1 MRRVHMLDKEKRFI
15 KVITFY
21 QSLPTPLLE
30 EIIDNIHNRKI
41 ERKLN
46 KIKSSKEKVKML
58 MSRECRELFIDTAFE
73 TIKDRISL
81 SLNTSSYDDIITS
94 INEDNKL
101 YIAIFFFRWCYE
113 SGDDSSSNND
123 RYFDSFVDSETF
135 DYILNDKKIDSSKS
149 TALNNEPVSEMDTS
163 ISSDGTETPSTDV
176 NNDEVHTMKLLGR
189 IEKRNTFYNF
199 FPQYEFENGT
209 LKEIPA
215 DKLRSDYPTK
225 GGINLA
231 YTYTPYSGGT
241 ASFLDE
247 INTDNDED
255 KYVNNVYVI
264 EIDDYDLESNDNSTY
279 QIKLDLQHLVSKGK
293 KLHDI
298 IRYANECEIYK
309 VVHSEVESIS
319 DKTFISGNIN
329 LLETNITDD
338 EMVVLFYNEK
348 YYGPFKAI
356 RRQYDERFY
365 INTLASESSYL
376 VTFFSITDVD
386 IIELEKQAYYKDP
399 TYTKFIHASSDKKQY
414 EDTITD
420 EILLE
425 KITDDVPIELATTNP
440 EEFSHLCSNS
450 PFLAKLPQKIVSKR
464 LERLVEIVN
473 NVERFK
479 EKKHEVFESLLK
491 LYQKAPS
498 KKMIVESDA
507 FKELQSKYSEERR
520 KNEAADKTIQELN
533 RELEKS
539 KSQIIE
545 LHKSSK
551 GTASSEEVTKLEALN
566 KSLIEEL
573 NTIKETSE
581 SIEKLKAKQNELE
594 TTTRYLQRQTDDY
607 ERKVTTLKNEI
618 SNAIDAAGSA
628 GMASLAFDPFI
639 SSEMMKKAASW
650 ETTEEDRQYKE
661 KLKMI
666 SDVTPSSLNDTD
678 LIDYIVNYVKARRE
692 YSRNDILNIYINIA
706 QNFITIFS
714 GEPGTGKTS
723 MCNIVAETLGLLQY
737 GEESNRFVSV
747 SVERGWSSKR
757 DLIGYYN
764 PLTRKYDKSN
774 GKIYDALRILDAE
787 RDESK
792 YPFIIMLDEANL
804 SPIEYYWADFMR
816 LTDRSSLNDMY
827 INIGAER
834 ELYVPETLKFVATIN
849 TDQTTETLSPRLI
862 DRACII
868 KLPKVEPKYNV
879 NTSTASTEI
888 ITWENFVKTFSK
900 TAELNLITQKGMKEI
915 YKLFNDY
922 GMSVSPRTQLGIKK
936 YVMAAQEIM
945 EDEPN
950 TLAREKAL
958 DFAVVQKL
966 LPKIN
971 GYYSVYERFFD
982 SLKQL
987 CKEYNLIMT
996 ENAVMKI
1003 VDAQER
1009 NMGYCQYLI

>member
-1 MRRVHMLDKEKRFI
+1 MLDKEKRFI

-21 QSLPTPLLE
+21 QSLPAPLLE

-46 KIKSSKEKVKML
+46 KIRSSKEKVKML

-231 YTYTPYSGGT
+231 YTPYSGGT

-247 INTDNDED
+247 ITTDNDED
-255 KYVNNVYVI
+255 QYVNNVYVI

-298 IRYANECEIYK
+298 IRYADECEIYK
-309 VVHSEVESIS
+309 VVHSEVDSIS
-319 DKTFISGNIN
+319 DKTFINGNIN
-329 LLETNITDD
+329 LLETNITDG

-399 TYTKFIHASSDKKQY
+399 TYTKFIHISSDKKQY

-473 NVERFK
+473 NVEKFK
-479 EKKHEVFESLLK
+479 ERKHEVFESLLK
-491 LYQKAPS
+491 FYKEAPS
-498 KKMIVESDA
+498 EKMIIESDA
-507 FKELQSKYSEERR
+507 FKDLQSKYNEERR
-520 KNEAADKTIQELN
+520 KNENADKTIQKLIKAQEDSNAQIVELRKN
-533 RELEKS
+533 SE
-539 KSQIIE
+539 
-545 LHKSSK
+545 
-551 GTASSEEVTKLEALN
+551 GTASSEEVSKLKEEIDKLTSEIEKKDRIIETN
-566 KSLIEEL
+566 ENIDNLEEKQKRLQTINEDLIIKKNDYSRE
-573 NTIKETSE
+573 IKE
-581 SIEKLKAKQNELE
+581 
-594 TTTRYLQRQTDDY
+594 LQTAVR
-607 ERKVTTLKNEI
+607 
-618 SNAIDAAGSA
+618 NAIKSGRSE
-628 GMASLAFDPFI
+628 MASLAFDPFI
-639 SSEMMKKAASW
+639 SSEMMKQAASW
-650 ETTEEDRQYKE
+650 ETTEEDKQYKE

-678 LIDYIVNYVKARRE
+678 LINYIVNYVKARRE

-787 RDESK
+787 KDKSK

-879 NTSTASTEI
+879 NTSTALTEI

-900 TAELNLITQKGMKEI
+900 TAELNPITQKGMKEI

>member
-1 MRRVHMLDKEKRFI
+1 MLDKEKRLE
-15 KVITFY
+15 KVVSFY
-21 QSLPTPLLE
+21 QSLPDDLL
-30 EIIDNIHNRKI
+30 DNIINALPVNRDLRRKI
-41 ERKLN
+41 NKLKTSKSKVEMLMASKLRETFADTAYIVIKPYVPLELENTTYDEIVNCITDDN
-46 KIKSSKEKVKML
+46 KI
-58 MSRECRELFIDTAFE
+58 
-73 TIKDRISL
+73 
-81 SLNTSSYDDIITS
+81 
-94 INEDNKL
+94 

-113 SGDDSSSNND
+113 DGDDGASND
-123 RYFDSFVDSETF
+123 DKYFDTFVDSEMF
-135 DYILNDKKIDSSKS
+135 DCILNGKKIDKS
-149 TALNNEPVSEMDTS
+149 RSAIQNNEPVLDINPNLSSEE
-163 ISSDGTETPSTDV
+163 TEMPSANV

-199 FPQYEFENGT
+199 FPQYELTDGK

-215 DKLRSDYPTK
+215 DKLRADYPTN
-225 GGINLA
+225 GGMNLA
-231 YTYTPYSGGT
+231 YNPYSGGA

-247 INTDNDED
+247 EITTDNDED
-255 KYVNNVYVI
+255 QYVNNVYVV
-264 EIDDYDLESNDNSTY
+264 EIDNYDLEPNDNSTY
-279 QIKLDLQHLVSKGK
+279 QVKLDLQRLVQHGK

-298 IRYANECEIYK
+298 IRYADEYEIYK
-309 VVHSEVESIS
+309 VVHCEADSIS

-329 LLETNITDD
+329 LLETNITDG

-348 YYGPFKAI
+348 YYGPFKAL
-356 RRQYDERFY
+356 RRQYDEKFY
-365 INTLASESSYL
+365 INTLAGENNYL
-376 VTFFSITDVD
+376 VPFFSTTDVEV
-386 IIELEKQAYYKDP
+386 IELEKQAYYKDP
-399 TYTKFIHASSDKKQY
+399 TYTRFIQVTSNNIMYD
-414 EDTITD
+414 DTITD

-425 KITDDVPIELATTNP
+425 KLTDDVPIELAATNP
-440 EEFSHLCSNS
+440 EEFSHMYSNS
-450 PFLAKLPQKIVSKR
+450 PFLAELPKEIVSKR
-464 LERLVEIVN
+464 LDRLIEIVN
-473 NVERFK
+473 NVDKLK
-479 EKKHEVFESLLK
+479 EKKHEVFELLLK
-491 LYQKAPS
+491 FYQEAPS
-498 KKMIVESDA
+498 DKMIMESDA
-507 FKELQSKYSEERR
+507 YKALQNKYDEERA
-520 KNEAADKTIQELN
+520 KNANADKTIQELN
-533 RELEKS
+533 RELENNN
-539 KSQIIE
+539 SQIIE
-545 LHKSSK
+545 LRKSSE
-551 GTASSEEVTKLEALN
+551 GTASSEEVAKLEALN
-566 KSLIEEL
+566 KSLREEL

-581 SIEKLKAKQNELE
+581 SIEKLKAEQTELE

-607 ERKVTTLKNEI
+607 ERKITTLKNEI

-650 ETTEEDRQYKE
+650 ETTEEDKQYKE

-666 SDVTPSSLNDTD
+666 SEVTPSSLNDTD

-692 YSRNDILNIYINIA
+692 YSRNDIINIYISIA

-737 GEESNRFVSV
+737 GEELNRFVSV

-774 GKIYDALRILDAE
+774 GKIYDALRVLDVE
-787 RDESK
+787 RDKSE

-834 ELYVPETLKFVATIN
+834 ELYVPETLKFLATIN

-868 KLPKVEPKYNV
+868 KLPKVEPRYNAYA
-879 NTSTASTEI
+879 SSASTEI
-888 ITWENFVKTFSK
+888 ITWDNFVKAFSK
-900 TAELNLITQKGMKEI
+900 TAELNPITQKGMKEI

-922 GMSVSPRTQLGIKK
+922 GMSVSPRTQLGIKN

-987 CKEYNLIMT
+987 CKEYNLSMT
-996 ENAVMKI
+996 EDAVMKI
-1003 VDAQER
+1003 IDAQER

>member
-1 MRRVHMLDKEKRFI
+1 MLDKEKRLE
-15 KVITFY
+15 KVVSFY
-21 QSLPTPLLE
+21 QSLPDDLL
-30 EIIDNIHNRKI
+30 DNIINALPVNRDLRRKI
-41 ERKLN
+41 NKLKTSKSKVEMLMASKRRETFADTAYIVIKPYVPLELENTTYDEIVNCITDDN
-46 KIKSSKEKVKML
+46 KI
-58 MSRECRELFIDTAFE
+58 
-73 TIKDRISL
+73 
-81 SLNTSSYDDIITS
+81 
-94 INEDNKL
+94 

-113 SGDDSSSNND
+113 DGDDGASND
-123 RYFDSFVDSETF
+123 DKYFDTFVDSEMF
-135 DYILNDKKIDSSKS
+135 DCILNGKKIDKS
-149 TALNNEPVSEMDTS
+149 RSAIQNNEPVLDINPNLSSEE
-163 ISSDGTETPSTDV
+163 TEMPSANV

-199 FPQYEFENGT
+199 FPQYELTDGK

-215 DKLRSDYPTK
+215 DKLRADYPTN
-225 GGINLA
+225 GGMNLA
-231 YTYTPYSGGT
+231 YNPYSGGA

-247 INTDNDED
+247 EITTDNDED
-255 KYVNNVYVI
+255 QYVNNVYVV
-264 EIDDYDLESNDNSTY
+264 EIDNYDLEPNDNSTY
-279 QIKLDLQHLVSKGK
+279 QVKLDLQRLVQHGK

-298 IRYANECEIYK
+298 IRYADEYEIYK
-309 VVHSEVESIS
+309 VVHCEADSIS
-319 DKTFISGNIN
+319 DKAFISGNIN
-329 LLETNITDD
+329 LLETNITDG

-348 YYGPFKAI
+348 YYGPFKAL
-356 RRQYDERFY
+356 RRQYDEKFY
-365 INTLASESSYL
+365 INTLAGENNYL
-376 VTFFSITDVD
+376 VPFFSTTDVEV
-386 IIELEKQAYYKDP
+386 IELEKQAYYKDP
-399 TYTKFIHASSDKKQY
+399 TYTRFIQVTSNNIMYD
-414 EDTITD
+414 DTITD

-425 KITDDVPIELATTNP
+425 KLTDDVPIELAATNP
-440 EEFSHLCSNS
+440 EEFSHMYSNS
-450 PFLAKLPQKIVSKR
+450 PFLAELPKEIVSKR
-464 LERLVEIVN
+464 LDRLIEIVN
-473 NVERFK
+473 NVDKLK
-479 EKKHEVFESLLK
+479 EKKHEVFELLLK
-491 LYQKAPS
+491 FYQEAPS
-498 KKMIVESDA
+498 DKMIMESDA
-507 FKELQSKYSEERR
+507 YKALQNKYDEERA
-520 KNEAADKTIQELN
+520 KNANADKTIQELN
-533 RELEKS
+533 RELENNN
-539 KSQIIE
+539 SQIIE
-545 LHKSSK
+545 LRKSSE
-551 GTASSEEVTKLEALN
+551 GTASSEEVAKLEALN
-566 KSLIEEL
+566 KSLREEL

-581 SIEKLKAKQNELE
+581 SIEKLKAEQTELE

-607 ERKVTTLKNEI
+607 ERKITTLKNEI

-650 ETTEEDRQYKE
+650 ETTEEDKQYKE

-666 SDVTPSSLNDTD
+666 SEVTPSSLNDTD

-692 YSRNDILNIYINIA
+692 YSRNDIINIYISIA

-737 GEESNRFVSV
+737 GEELNRFVSV

-774 GKIYDALRILDAE
+774 GKIYDALRVLDVE
-787 RDESK
+787 RDKSE

-834 ELYVPETLKFVATIN
+834 ELYVPETLKFLATIN

-868 KLPKVEPKYNV
+868 KLPKVEPRYNAYA
-879 NTSTASTEI
+879 SSASTEI
-888 ITWENFVKTFSK
+888 ITWDNFVKAFSK
-900 TAELNLITQKGMKEI
+900 TAELNPITQKGMKEI

-922 GMSVSPRTQLGIKK
+922 GMSVSPRTQLGIKN

-987 CKEYNLIMT
+987 CKEYNLSMT
-996 ENAVMKI
+996 EDAVMKI
-1003 VDAQER
+1003 IDAQER

>member
-1 MRRVHMLDKEKRFI
+1 MLEKEKRLG
-15 KVITFY
+15 KVVSFY
-21 QSLPTPLLE
+21 QSLPDDLLE
-30 EIIDNIHNRKI
+30 SIINALPVNRDVRRKI
-41 ERKLN
+41 NKL
-46 KIKSSKEKVKML
+46 KISKSKVEML
-58 MSRECRELFIDTAFE
+58 MSSKLRKTFADTAYI
-73 TIKDRISL
+73 TIKPFVSL
-81 SLNTSSYDDIITS
+81 ELSKANYDEIINYITD
-94 INEDNKL
+94 DNKI
-101 YIAIFFFRWCYE
+101 YVAIFFFRWCYE
-113 SGDDSSSNND
+113 EGNDGTSNDDK
-123 RYFDSFVDSETF
+123 YFDTFVDSEMF
-135 DYILNDKKIDSSKS
+135 DCILNGKKIDKS
-149 TALNNEPVSEMDTS
+149 QSAIQNNKPILDINPN
-163 ISSDGTETPSTDV
+163 ISSEETEMPSAKV

-199 FPQYEFENGT
+199 FPQYEFENGR

-215 DKLRSDYPTK
+215 DKLRADYPTN

-231 YTYTPYSGGT
+231 YNPYSGGA
-241 ASFLDE
+241 ASFLDDE
-247 INTDNDED
+247 ITTDNDED
-255 KYVNNVYVI
+255 QYVNNVYVV
-264 EIDDYDLESNDNSTY
+264 EIDNYDLEPNDNSTY
-279 QIKLDLQHLVSKGK
+279 QVKLDLQRLVSKGK

-298 IRYANECEIYK
+298 IRYADECEIYK
-309 VVHSEVESIS
+309 VVHSEAETIS

-329 LLETNITDD
+329 LLEPNITDG
-338 EMVVLFYNEK
+338 EMVVLLYNEK
-348 YYGPFKAI
+348 YYGPFKAF
-356 RRQYDERFY
+356 RRQYDDRFY
-365 INTLASESSYL
+365 INTLANENNYL
-376 VTFFSITDVD
+376 VPFFSTSDVEV
-386 IIELEKQAYYKDP
+386 IELEKQAYYKDP
-399 TYTKFIHASSDKKQY
+399 TYTKFVRVTSDNVIY
-414 EDTITD
+414 DDTITD

-425 KITDDVPIELATTNP
+425 KLTDDVPIELAVANP

-450 PFLAKLPQKIVSKR
+450 PFLAELPKEIVSKR
-464 LERLVEIVN
+464 LDRLIEIVN
-473 NVERFK
+473 NVDKLK
-479 EKKHEVFESLLK
+479 EKKHEVFELLLK
-491 LYQKAPS
+491 FYQEAPS
-498 KKMIVESDA
+498 DKMIMESDA
-507 FKELQSKYSEERR
+507 YKALQSKYDEERA
-520 KNEAADKTIQELN
+520 KNANADKTIQELN
-533 RELEKS
+533 RELES
-539 KSQIIE
+539 NNSQIIE
-545 LHKSSK
+545 LRRNSE
-551 GTASSEEVTKLEALN
+551 GTASSEEVAKLEALN
-566 KSLIEEL
+566 KSLREEL
-573 NTIKETSE
+573 QAIKETSD
-581 SIEKLKAKQNELE
+581 SIEKLKAEQTELE

-607 ERKVTTLKNEI
+607 ERKITTLKNEI
-618 SNAIDAAGSA
+618 SSAIDAAGSA

-650 ETTEEDRQYKE
+650 ETTEEDKQYKE

-666 SDVTPSSLNDTD
+666 SEVTPSSLNDTD

-692 YSRNDILNIYINIA
+692 YSRNDIINIYISIA

-737 GEESNRFVSV
+737 GEELNRFVSV

-774 GKIYDALRILDAE
+774 GKIYDALRVLDVE
-787 RDESK
+787 RDKSE

-816 LTDRSSLNDMY
+816 LTDRSSSNDDY

-868 KLPKVEPKYNV
+868 KLPKVEPKYIV
-879 NTSTASTEI
+879 DTSFAATEI
-888 ITWENFVKTFSK
+888 ITWDNFTKAFSK
-900 TAELNLITQKGMKEI
+900 TAELNPITQKGMKEI

-922 GMSVSPRTQLGIKK
+922 GMSVSPRTQVGIKK

-987 CKEYNLIMT
+987 CKEYNLSMT
-996 ENAVMKI
+996 EDAVMKI
-1003 VDAQER
+1003 IDAQER

>member
-1 MRRVHMLDKEKRFI
+1 MLDKEKRFG
-15 KVITFY
+15 KVVSFY
-21 QSLPTPLLE
+21 QSLPDELLE
-30 EIIDNIHNRKI
+30 NIINALPVNRDVRRKI
-41 ERKLN
+41 NKLKTSKSKVEMLMASKLRKTFADTAYIVIKPYVSLELEKTTYDEIVNWITDEN
-46 KIKSSKEKVKML
+46 KIYV
-58 MSRECRELFIDTAFE
+58 
-73 TIKDRISL
+73 
-81 SLNTSSYDDIITS
+81 
-94 INEDNKL
+94 
-101 YIAIFFFRWCYE
+101 AIFFFRWCYE
-113 SGDDSSSNND
+113 VGNDGSSND
-123 RYFDSFVDSETF
+123 DKYFDTFVDSEIF
-135 DYILNDKKIDSSKS
+135 NCILNGKMIDKSQCAIH
-149 TALNNEPVSEMDTS
+149 NNEPVLGIDTNIFSEE
-163 ISSDGTETPSTDV
+163 TEMPLANV

-199 FPQYEFENGT
+199 FPQYELTDGK
-209 LKEIPA
+209 LIEIPV
-215 DKLRSDYPTK
+215 DKLRADYPIN

-231 YTYTPYSGGT
+231 YNPYSGGA
-241 ASFLDE
+241 ASFLDDE
-247 INTDNDED
+247 ITTDNDED
-255 KYVNNVYVI
+255 QYVNNVYVV
-264 EIDDYDLESNDNSTY
+264 EIDNYDLEPNDNSTY
-279 QIKLDLQHLVSKGK
+279 QVKLDLQRLVQCGK

-298 IRYANECEIYK
+298 IRYADEYEIYK
-309 VVHSEVESIS
+309 VVHCEVDSIS

-329 LLETNITDD
+329 LLETNITDG

-348 YYGPFKAI
+348 YYGPFKAT
-356 RRQYDERFY
+356 RRQYDEKFY
-365 INTLASESSYL
+365 ITTLASESNYL
-376 VTFFSITDVD
+376 VPYFNTTDVE

-399 TYTKFIHASSDKKQY
+399 TYTRFIQVTSENIMYD
-414 EDTITD
+414 DTITD

-425 KITDDVPIELATTNP
+425 KLTEDVPIELAATNP
-440 EEFSHLCSNS
+440 EEFSHMCSNS
-450 PFLAKLPQKIVSKR
+450 PFLAELPQEIVSKR
-464 LERLVEIVN
+464 LDRLIEIVN
-473 NVERFK
+473 NVDKLK
-479 EKKHEVFESLLK
+479 EKKHEVFELLLK
-491 LYQKAPS
+491 FYQEAPS
-498 KKMIVESDA
+498 DKMIMESDA
-507 FKELQSKYSEERR
+507 YKALQSKYDEERA
-520 KNEAADKTIQELN
+520 KNANADKTIQELN
-533 RELEKS
+533 RELEKNN
-539 KSQIIE
+539 SQIIE
-545 LHKSSK
+545 LRRNSE
-551 GTASSEEVTKLEALN
+551 GTASSEEVAKLEALN
-566 KSLIEEL
+566 KSLREEL
-573 NTIKETSE
+573 QAIKETSD
-581 SIEKLKAKQNELE
+581 SIEKLKAEQTELE

-607 ERKVTTLKNEI
+607 ERKITTLKNEI
-618 SNAIDAAGSA
+618 SSAIDAAGSA

-650 ETTEEDRQYKE
+650 ETTEEDKQYKE

-666 SDVTPSSLNDTD
+666 SEVTPSSLNDTD

-692 YSRNDILNIYINIA
+692 YSRNDIINIYISIA

-737 GEESNRFVSV
+737 GEELNRFVSV

-774 GKIYDALRILDAE
+774 GKIYDALRVLDVE
-787 RDESK
+787 RDKSE

-816 LTDRSSLNDMY
+816 LTDRSSSNDDY

-862 DRACII
+862 DRSCII
-868 KLPKVEPKYNV
+868 KLPKVEPKYIV
-879 NTSTASTEI
+879 DASSAATEI
-888 ITWENFVKTFSK
+888 ITWDNFTKAFSK
-900 TAELNLITQKGMKEI
+900 TAELNPITQKGMKEI

-922 GMSVSPRTQLGIKK
+922 GMSVSPRTQVGIKK

-987 CKEYNLIMT
+987 CKEYNLSMT
-996 ENAVMKI
+996 EDAIMKI
-1003 VDAQER
+1003 IDAQER

>member
-1 MRRVHMLDKEKRFI
+1 MLDKEKRLE
-15 KVITFY
+15 KVVSFY
-21 QSLPTPLLE
+21 QSLPDDLL
-30 EIIDNIHNRKI
+30 DNIINALPVNRDLRRKI
-41 ERKLN
+41 NKLKTSKSKVEMLMASKRRETFADTAYIVIKPYVPLELENTTYDEIVNCITDDN
-46 KIKSSKEKVKML
+46 KI
-58 MSRECRELFIDTAFE
+58 
-73 TIKDRISL
+73 
-81 SLNTSSYDDIITS
+81 
-94 INEDNKL
+94 

-113 SGDDSSSNND
+113 DGDDGASND
-123 RYFDSFVDSETF
+123 DKYFDTFVDSEMF
-135 DYILNDKKIDSSKS
+135 DCILNGKKIDKS
-149 TALNNEPVSEMDTS
+149 RSAIQNNEPVLDINPNLSSEE
-163 ISSDGTETPSTDV
+163 TEMPSANV

-199 FPQYEFENGT
+199 FPQYELTDGK

-215 DKLRSDYPTK
+215 DKLRADYPTN
-225 GGINLA
+225 GGMNLA
-231 YTYTPYSGGT
+231 YNPYSGGA

-247 INTDNDED
+247 EITTDNDED
-255 KYVNNVYVI
+255 QYVNNVYVV
-264 EIDDYDLESNDNSTY
+264 EIDNYDLEPNDNSTY
-279 QIKLDLQHLVSKGK
+279 QVKLDLQRLVQHGK

-298 IRYANECEIYK
+298 IRYADEYEIYK
-309 VVHSEVESIS
+309 VVHCEADSIS

-329 LLETNITDD
+329 LLETNITDG

-348 YYGPFKAI
+348 YYGPFKAL
-356 RRQYDERFY
+356 RRQYDEKFY
-365 INTLASESSYL
+365 INTLAGENNYL
-376 VTFFSITDVD
+376 VPFFSTTDVEV
-386 IIELEKQAYYKDP
+386 IELEKQAYYKDP
-399 TYTKFIHASSDKKQY
+399 TYTRFIQVTSNNIMYD
-414 EDTITD
+414 DTITD

-425 KITDDVPIELATTNP
+425 KLTDDVPIELAATNP
-440 EEFSHLCSNS
+440 EEFSHMYSNS
-450 PFLAKLPQKIVSKR
+450 PFLAELPKEIVSKR
-464 LERLVEIVN
+464 LDRLIEIVN
-473 NVERFK
+473 NVDKLK
-479 EKKHEVFESLLK
+479 EKKHEVFELLLK
-491 LYQKAPS
+491 FYQEAPS
-498 KKMIVESDA
+498 DKMIMESDA
-507 FKELQSKYSEERR
+507 YKALQNKYDEERA
-520 KNEAADKTIQELN
+520 KNANADKTIQELN
-533 RELEKS
+533 RELENNN
-539 KSQIIE
+539 SQIIE
-545 LHKSSK
+545 LRKSSE
-551 GTASSEEVTKLEALN
+551 GTASSEEVAKLEALN
-566 KSLIEEL
+566 KSLREEL

-581 SIEKLKAKQNELE
+581 SIEKLKAEQTELE

-607 ERKVTTLKNEI
+607 ERKITTLKNEI

-650 ETTEEDRQYKE
+650 ETTEEDKQYKE

-666 SDVTPSSLNDTD
+666 SEVTPSSLNDTG

-692 YSRNDILNIYINIA
+692 YSRNDIINIYISIA

-737 GEESNRFVSV
+737 GEELNRFVSV

-774 GKIYDALRILDAE
+774 GKIYDALRVLDVE
-787 RDESK
+787 RDKSE

-834 ELYVPETLKFVATIN
+834 ELYVPETLKFLATIN

-868 KLPKVEPKYNV
+868 KLPKVEPRYNAYA
-879 NTSTASTEI
+879 SSASTEI
-888 ITWENFVKTFSK
+888 ITWDNFVKAFSK
-900 TAELNLITQKGMKEI
+900 TAELNPITQKGMKEI

-922 GMSVSPRTQLGIKK
+922 GMSVSPRTQLGIKN

-987 CKEYNLIMT
+987 CKEYNLSMT
-996 ENAVMKI
+996 EDAVMKI
-1003 VDAQER
+1003 IDAQER

>member
-1 MRRVHMLDKEKRFI
+1 MLDKEKRFE
-15 KVITFY
+15 KVILFY
-21 QSLPTPLLE
+21 QSLPQDLL
-30 EIIDNIHNRKI
+30 DNIISTLPINREDKRRI
-41 ERKLN
+41 IKL
-46 KIKSSKEKVKML
+46 KSTKKKVDML
-58 MSRECRELFIDTAFE
+58 MSPQFRKIFADTAYKAIMPHISLE
-73 TIKDRISL
+73 LESTTYDEIVNSIKD
-81 SLNTSSYDDIITS
+81 
-94 INEDNKL
+94 DNKS

-113 SGDDSSSNND
+113 DGIDGSSND
-123 RYFDSFVDSETF
+123 DKYFDSFVDSEVF
-135 DYILNDKKIDSSKS
+135 DRILNGEKIEKMPPVPKRNDPASENDTGVS
-149 TALNNEPVSEMDTS
+149 TEEAK
-163 ISSDGTETPSTDV
+163 TPSAGI
-176 NNDEVHTMKLLGR
+176 NNDEVNTMKLLGR

-199 FPQYEFENGT
+199 FPQYEYENGR
-209 LKEIPA
+209 LKEIPG
-215 DKLRSDYPTK
+215 DKLKADYPTN

-231 YTYTPYSGGT
+231 YNPYTGGA
-241 ASFLDE
+241 ASFLDD
-247 INTDNDED
+247 ITTDIDED
-255 KYVNNVYVI
+255 QYVNNVYVI
-264 EIDDYDLESNDNSTY
+264 EIDNCDLEENDNSTY
-279 QIKLDLQHLVSKGK
+279 QVKLDLQRLFQHGK

-298 IRYANECEIYK
+298 IRYADEYGIYK
-309 VVHSEVESIS
+309 VVHNEADSIS

-329 LLETNITDD
+329 LLETNITDG
-338 EMVVLFYNEK
+338 EMVILFYNEK
-348 YYGPFKAI
+348 HYGPFKAS
-356 RRQYDERFY
+356 RRQYDERY
-365 INTLASESSYL
+365 YVNTLASENNYL
-376 VTFFSITDVD
+376 VPFFNLADVD
-386 IIELEKQAYYKDP
+386 VIELEKQAYYKDP
-399 TYTKFIHASSDKKQY
+399 TYTRFIQTSPKNKQF
-414 EDTITD
+414 EDVITD

-425 KITDDVPIELATTNP
+425 KIADDVSIELAINNP

-450 PFLAKLPQKIVSKR
+450 PFLAELPQEIVSKR
-464 LERLVEIVN
+464 LDRLVEIVN

-491 LYQKAPS
+491 LYQETPS
-498 KKMIVESDA
+498 DKMIIESDVY
-507 FKELQSKYSEERR
+507 KDLQSKYIEERR
-520 KNEAADKTIQELN
+520 KSEDADKTIQEL
-533 RELEKS
+533 RKV
-539 KSQIIE
+539 Q
-545 LHKSSK
+545 
-551 GTASSEEVTKLEALN
+551 
-566 KSLIEEL
+566 EEL
-573 NTIKETSE
+573 NAQIVELRKSSE
-581 SIEKLKAKQNELE
+581 G
-594 TTTRYLQRQTDDY
+594 T
-607 ERKVTTLKNEI
+607 
-618 SNAIDAAGSA
+618 
-628 GMASLAFDPFI
+628 ASLAFDPFI
-639 SSEMMKKAASW
+639 SSEMMRQAASW
-650 ETTEEDRQYKE
+650 DATEEGRQYKD
-661 KLKMI
+661 KLGRI
-666 SDVTPSSLNDTD
+666 SSVTPSTLSDND
-678 LIDYIVNYVKARRE
+678 LIEYVVNYVKERRE
-692 YSRNDILNIYINIA
+692 YSRNDIINIYISIA

-737 GEESNRFVSV
+737 GEEINRFVSV

-774 GKIYDALRILDAE
+774 GKIYDALRVLDEE
-787 RDESK
+787 RKKSK

-868 KLPKVEPKYNV
+868 KLPKVEPKYSIDV
-879 NTSTASTEI
+879 SSTSTEI
-888 ITWENFVKTFSK
+888 ITWDNFVKAFSK
-900 TAELNLITQKGMKEI
+900 TEELNPITQKGMKEI

-922 GMSVSPRTQLGIKK
+922 GMSVSPHTQLGIKK

-987 CKEYNLIMT
+987 CKEYNLNMT
-996 ENAVMKI
+996 EDAILKI
-1003 VDAQER
+1003 IDTQER

>member
-21 QSLPTPLLE
+21 QSLPAPLLE

-46 KIKSSKEKVKML
+46 KIRSSKEKVKML
-58 MSRECRELFIDTAFE
+58 MSHECRELFIDTAFE

-81 SLNTSSYDDIITS
+81 SLNTSSYDDIITN

-231 YTYTPYSGGT
+231 YTPYSGEA
-241 ASFLDE
+241 ASFLDK
-247 INTDNDED
+247 ITTDNDED
-255 KYVNNVYVI
+255 QYVNNIYVI
-264 EIDDYDLESNDNSTY
+264 EIDNYDLESNDNSTY
-279 QIKLDLQHLVSKGK
+279 QIKLDLQRLVSKGK

-298 IRYANECEIYK
+298 IRYADECEIYK
-309 VVHSEVESIS
+309 VVHSEAESIS

-329 LLETNITDD
+329 LLETNITNG

-365 INTLASESSYL
+365 INTLASKSNYL
-376 VTFFSITDVD
+376 VTYFSTADVEVV
-386 IIELEKQAYYKDP
+386 ELEKQAYNQDP
-399 TYTKFIHASSDKKQY
+399 KYTSFIRVTSDNEWY
-414 EDTITD
+414 EDVITD
-420 EILLE
+420 EVLLD
-425 KITDDVPIELATTNP
+425 KIIDNVSIELAATNP
-440 EEFSHLCSNS
+440 EEFSHLCNSS
-450 PFLAKLPQKIVSKR
+450 PFLAKLPKEIISKR
-464 LERLVEIVN
+464 LDRIIEIVN
-473 NVERFK
+473 NVERLR
-479 EKKHEVFESLLK
+479 EKKHEVFESLYK
-491 LYQKAPS
+491 LYQEAS
-498 KKMIVESDA
+498 SDKMIIETVAYND
-507 FKELQSKYSEERR
+507 LQSKYSEERR
-520 KNEAADKTIQELN
+520 KNEDADKTIQELRRVQN
-533 RELEKS
+533 ELNV
-539 KSQIIE
+539 QIAK
-545 LHKSSK
+545 LQKSSE
-551 GTASSEEVTKLEALN
+551 GTASSEEVSKLKEKIDKLSSELEKKEEIIRTSEN
-566 KSLIEEL
+566 IEEL
-573 NTIKETSE
+573 EKEQKRLQTI
-581 SIEKLKAKQNELE
+581 IEGLIIQKDSYSRKIEDL
-594 TTTRYLQRQTDDY
+594 RTD
-607 ERKVTTLKNEI
+607 V
-618 SNAIDAAGSA
+618 SNAIKSGKAE
-628 GMASLAFDPFI
+628 MASLAFDPFI
-639 SSEMMKKAASW
+639 SSEMIRQAASW

-661 KLKMI
+661 KAKTI
-666 SDVTPSSLNDTD
+666 SAVTPSSLNDTD

>member
-1 MRRVHMLDKEKRFI
+1 MLDKEKHFK
-15 KVITFY
+15 KVVSFY
-21 QSLPTPLLE
+21 QSLPDDLLE
-30 EIIDNIHNRKI
+30 NIINALPVNRDVRRKI
-41 ERKLN
+41 NKLKISKSKVEMLMKSKLRKTFANTAYIVIKPYVSLELEKTTYDEIVNSITDDN
-46 KIKSSKEKVKML
+46 KI
-58 MSRECRELFIDTAFE
+58 
-73 TIKDRISL
+73 
-81 SLNTSSYDDIITS
+81 
-94 INEDNKL
+94 

-113 SGDDSSSNND
+113 EGDDGSSND
-123 RYFDSFVDSETF
+123 DKYFDTFVDSELF
-135 DYILNDKKIDSSKS
+135 DCILNGKMIDKSQCAIHI
-149 TALNNEPVSEMDTS
+149 NEPVLEIDTN
-163 ISSDGTETPSTDV
+163 ISSEGSETSSANV
-176 NNDEVHTMKLLGR
+176 RNDEVNTMKLLGR

-199 FPQYEFENGT
+199 FPQYEFENGC
-209 LKEIPA
+209 LKEISA
-215 DKLRSDYPTK
+215 DKLRADYPTK

-231 YTYTPYSGGT
+231 YNPYSGEA
-241 ASFLDE
+241 ASFLDDE
-247 INTDNDED
+247 ITTDNDED
-255 KYVNNVYVI
+255 QYVNNVYVI
-264 EIDDYDLESNDNSTY
+264 EIDNYDLEPNDNSNY
-279 QIKLDLQHLVSKGK
+279 QVKLDLQRLVSKGK

-298 IRYANECEIYK
+298 IRYVNKYEIYK
-309 VVHSEVESIS
+309 VVHSEAESIS

-348 YYGPFKAI
+348 YYGPFKAK
-356 RRQYDERFY
+356 RRQYDEKFY
-365 INTLASESSYL
+365 ITTLADESDYL
-376 VTFFSITDVD
+376 VPFFSITDVTV
-386 IIELEKQAYYKDP
+386 IELEKQAYYKNP
-399 TYTKFIHASSDKKQY
+399 TYTKFIHVLSDNEQY

-420 EILLE
+420 EVLLE
-425 KITDDVPIELATTNP
+425 KISDDVSIDLATTNP

-450 PFLAKLPQKIVSKR
+450 PFLAELPQEIVSKR
-464 LERLVEIVN
+464 LDRLIEIVN
-473 NVERFK
+473 NVEKLK

-491 LYQKAPS
+491 IYQEAPS
-498 KKMIVESDA
+498 DKMIIESDA
-507 FKELQSKYSEERR
+507 FKDLQSKYNEERR
-520 KNEAADKTIQELN
+520 KNDNADKTIQELN

-551 GTASSEEVTKLEALN
+551 DTASSEEVAKLETLN

-607 ERKVTTLKNEI
+607 ERKVSTLKNEI

-666 SDVTPSSLNDTD
+666 SDVTPSSLNDTA

-692 YSRNDILNIYINIA
+692 YTRNDIINIYISIA

-723 MCNIVAETLGLLQY
+723 MCNIVSETLGLMQY
-737 GEESNRFVSV
+737 GEELNRFVSV

-774 GKIYDALRILDAE
+774 GKIYDSLRVLDVE
-787 RDESK
+787 RDKSK

-834 ELYVPETLKFVATIN
+834 ELYVPETLKFIATIN

-868 KLPKVEPKYNV
+868 KLPKVSVKK
-879 NTSTASTEI
+879 NTSELSKATEI
-888 ITWENFVKTFSK
+888 ITWENFKNAFSK
-900 TAELNLITQKGMKEI
+900 KSELNTITNNALKAI

-922 GMSVSPRTQLGIKK
+922 GMSVSPRIEKIIED
-936 YVMAAQEIM
+936 YIMAAQVIM

-996 ENAVMKI
+996 EDAVMKI
-1003 VDAQER
+1003 IDAQER